1 MRTTFLIAAVLV
13 CRIGW
18 TQMPIYGA
26 DSMRKHY
33 QEKADLLMIG
43 DSSLYKQLKI
53 DLYGI
58 ELYSRNDGKI
68 PETKT
73 VEFVVHW
80 SELKMYKD
88 IMHNEERESAMMIML
103 DKGARNFSPAI
114 QKQYDKGIPAR
125 GTVFHPPQKPLMGMR
140 IVLDPGHVANDT
152 ALGHI
157 EQKFIAMNVP
167 QSANNQKDS
176 VPVAFA
182 EGQLTWQ
189 TANVLAA
196 KLRNAGAEVLITRS
210 GPGITAFGKTFEQW
224 KKDDYPRTLDSLM
237 KVDPEDQN
245 LKDLKSGKM
254 KTDRSIF
261 RFVFKDA
268 ELRKRSEIINAFRPD
283 LTVVIHYNVDE
294 TNAPWS
300 KPTTKNFCMLFVPG
314 SFEAGELATTEDR
327 FDFLRLLLLDDVEE
341 SIEVSNFVGEQFRKK
356 LDVPLAGPADA
367 GYLSASC
374 RKTRR
379 QGVFARNLSMTRLIH
394 GPLVYGETLYQ
405 DNKFEA
411 RMLADMSV
419 TDMQSKQT
427 TSKRVMQVADAYY
440 EGIANWW
447 FAK

>member
-1 MRTTFLIAAVLV
+1 MRIILFAAASLLSCCAVA
-13 CRIGW
+13 
-18 TQMPIYGA
+18 QMPIYGA
-26 DSMRKHY
+26 DSLRRHY
-33 QEKADLLMIG
+33 QEKADYLMIG
-43 DSSLYKQLKI
+43 DSSLYQLMKI

-58 ELYSRNDGKI
+58 ELYSKNDGKV

-73 VEFVVHW
+73 IEYRVNW
-80 SELKMYKD
+80 SELQMYKD
-88 IMHNEERESAMMIML
+88 IMHNEERSSAMMIML

-114 QKQYDKGIPAR
+114 QKQYDKGIPTRDA
-125 GTVFHPPQKPLMGMR
+125 VFHPPQKPLQGMR

-167 QSANNQKDS
+167 QSTTNATDS
-176 VPVAFA
+176 IPVAFA

-189 TANVLAA
+189 TAGVLAA
-196 KLRNAGAEVLITRS
+196 KLRNAGAEVLLTRS
-210 GPGITAFGKTFEQW
+210 APGMTAFGKTFEQW
-224 KKDDYPRTLDSLM
+224 KKDDYRRTLDSLM
-237 KVDPEDQN
+237 KEQPENQN

-294 TNAPWS
+294 TNSPWS
-300 KPTTKNFCMLFVPG
+300 KPTTKNFNMLFVPG
-314 SFEAGELATTEDR
+314 SFEAGELATSEDR

-341 SIEVSNFVGEQFRKK
+341 SIEVSNFVGEQFTKK
-356 LDVPLAGPADA
+356 LDVPLAGLSDA
-367 GYLSASC
+367 GYLSTSC
-374 RKTRR
+374 RKTTR

-405 DNKFEA
+405 DNRFEA

-419 TDMQSKQT
+419 TDIQSKQT

-447 FAK
+447 FTK